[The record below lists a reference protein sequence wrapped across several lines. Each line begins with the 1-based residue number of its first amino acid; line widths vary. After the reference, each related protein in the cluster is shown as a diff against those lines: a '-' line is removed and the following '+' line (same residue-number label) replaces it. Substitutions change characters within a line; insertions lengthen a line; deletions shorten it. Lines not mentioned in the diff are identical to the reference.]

1 MDINTVKQTVKQYL
15 SLKSEIDLLTDRST
29 ELKKRLTEDVEE
41 LGKTDERGHIVLE
54 LDEAKL
60 TKQRKVSKN
69 LDMNI
74 AEKLLKERNIYD
86 KCVKMMP
93 VLQENEI
100 LACVYTGE
108 LSESDIDEMFPAK
121 VSYAFIVKEL

>member
-15 SLKSEIDLLTDRST
+15 SLKSEIDLLTDRT
-29 ELKKRLTEDVEE
+29 NDLKKRLTADVEE

-54 LDEAKL
+54 LDDTRL

-69 LDMNI
+69 LDMDI
-74 AEKLLKERNIYD
+74 AEKMLREKNIYD
-86 KCVKMMP
+86 KCVKMVP

-121 VSYAFIVKEL
+121 VSYAFIVKEI

>member
-15 SLKSEIDLLTDRST
+15 NIKSEIDLLVDRSN
-29 ELKKRLTEDVEE
+29 ELKTRLKADVEA

-54 LDEAKL
+54 IDDVKL
-60 TKQRKVSKN
+60 TNQRKVSN
-69 LDMNI
+69 PLDMDI
-74 AEKLLKERNIYD
+74 AERLLKERNIYD
-86 KCVKMMP
+86 KCIKMVP

-108 LSESDIDEMFPAK
+108 LSENDIDEMFPK
-121 VSYAFIVKEL
+121 KISYAFIVKEL